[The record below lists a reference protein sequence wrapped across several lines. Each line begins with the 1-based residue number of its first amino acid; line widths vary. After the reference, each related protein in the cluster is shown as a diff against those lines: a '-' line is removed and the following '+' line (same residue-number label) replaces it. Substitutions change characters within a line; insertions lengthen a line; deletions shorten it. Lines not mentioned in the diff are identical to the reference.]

1 MARGIRLTP
10 HLLHKTHLRI
20 PIPPASIPRHIYTMS
35 SQHKQNKPDE
45 KNPKF
50 GTLPLS
56 TSGPQDC
63 ALIGSAL
70 LSTPYFNKGAAFP
83 AEERKTFKLT
93 GLLPQHASS
102 LDEQVKRAYQQYSSR
117 HDDLAKNTFM
127 TSLAGQNHVLY
138 YRVSLPL
145 FLYSASIT
153 TLLYSLFATQGS
165 LQGGEMCLHVIKATC
180 NGWSLHFGVKT
191 S

>member
-1 MARGIRLTP
+1 
-10 HLLHKTHLRI
+10 
-20 PIPPASIPRHIYTMS
+20 MS
-35 SQHKQNKPDE
+35 SQPKQNKPDE

-180 NGWSLHFGVKT
+180 NG
-191 S
+191 

>member
-70 LSTPYFNKGAAFP
+70 LSTPYFNKGA
-83 AEERKTFKLT
+83 

-180 NGWSLHFGVKT
+180 NG
-191 S
+191 